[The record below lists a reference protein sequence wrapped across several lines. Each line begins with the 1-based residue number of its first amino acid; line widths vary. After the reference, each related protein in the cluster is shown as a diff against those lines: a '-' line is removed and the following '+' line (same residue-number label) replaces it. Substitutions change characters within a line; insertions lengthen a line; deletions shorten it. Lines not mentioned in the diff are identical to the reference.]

1 VSADTSM
8 NDVPWRQRLQRLD
21 TRTVSA
27 LICAGL
33 VLLLILALA
42 SSAWVLRFR
51 EIDDWASDLDNL
63 TLALAEST
71 AQSMASSS
79 LVLDSI
85 LAALP
90 SGDGDPA
97 LGSEALYRT
106 MSDKI
111 SGLPQ
116 VAVASIIGADGA
128 LLSSTRAWPT
138 PAINLAERDYFT
150 YHRAHR
156 DPAPYVSRPV
166 RNKINGAWTFYLSRR
181 RETPDGRFAGV
192 AVVGIS
198 CASFTD
204 FFRSVSPGQQAA
216 ISLLSS
222 DQVLLASWPQR
233 DALMGLQPAAAATTD
248 EARMVAQR
256 PVRNYPLVI
265 EASVPEALLTS
276 NWWRNLRPLGAI
288 AMTGMLGVAL
298 AFATVLRIVRQ
309 RERDAAEALAL
320 KAQADAANQAKSRF
334 LAMMSH
340 EIRTPMN
347 GIVGMSE
354 LLFGAGL
361 PAPLDTYART
371 VHQSVLEL
379 LRTINDI
386 LDFSKVESGNLELL
400 PQAFDPVRHAAQRVD
415 SYRMSAE
422 RKRLAIV
429 LRPGVLPPAVMADP
443 DRIGQVLGNLL
454 SNAIKFTPAGGGPIE
469 LTVVARRDP
478 DTSGGWLLLY
488 QVSDHGIGIDP
499 AAQARLF
506 QPFSQADNTIS
517 RVYGGTGLG
526 LAICRRLADLMGGS
540 IDLVPRTG
548 PGACFRLVVPCS
560 LASAPAPDTVSAAG
574 LRATVGT
581 PRVLVVEDTEINRE
595 LLRILLEKL
604 GCRVDEAVNGAVAL
618 AALETSTYDLVLMD
632 CMMPV
637 LDGYEACRRLRQREH
652 ATGAP
657 RMAVVAL
664 TASAIDGDRE
674 RCLAAGMDD
683 YLSKPFTA
691 EQLGDLVRRW
701 TQPVR

>member
-1 VSADTSM
+1 M
-8 NDVPWRQRLQRLD
+8 NGVPGWHRLQQLD
-21 TRTVSA
+21 TRSTSA
-27 LICAGL
+27 MICAAL
-33 VLLLILALA
+33 VLLLTLGLV
-42 SSAWVLRFR
+42 SSAWVLRAR
-51 EIDDWASDLDNL
+51 EFDDWASDLDNL
-63 TLALAEST
+63 TLVLAEST

-79 LVLDSI
+79 LALDSI
-85 LAALP
+85 IAALP
-90 SGDGDPA
+90 AKNDDPA
-97 LGSEALYRT
+97 MGGEALFRT
-106 MSDKI
+106 MTDKI

-116 VAVASIIGADGA
+116 AAVASIIGADGA
-128 LLSSTRAWPT
+128 MLNSTRAWPA
-138 PAINLAERDYFT
+138 PVINLSERDYFA

-156 DPAPYVSRPV
+156 STAHHVSRPV
-166 RNKINGAWTFYLSRR
+166 RNKVNGAWTFYLSRR
-181 RETPDGRFAGV
+181 RDTPDGRFAGV

-198 CASFTD
+198 CASFND
-204 FFRSVSPGQQAA
+204 FFHSVSPGQEAA

-222 DQVLLASWPQR
+222 DRIVLASWPQR
-233 DALMGLQPAAAATTD
+233 DAMLGQLHDTGSSAAAP
-248 EARMVAQR
+248 RMVAQR
-256 PVRNYPLVI
+256 PVRNYPLII

-276 NWWRNLRPLGAI
+276 HWWRNLRPLGAI
-288 AMTGMLGVAL
+288 ALTGMIGVAL

-309 RERDAAEALAL
+309 RERDAIEALAL
-320 KAQADAANQAKSRF
+320 KAQAEAANQAKSRF

-354 LLFGAGL
+354 LLLGAGL
-361 PAPLDTYART
+361 AAPLDRYART

-386 LDFSKVESGNLELL
+386 LDFSKVESGNLEMV
-400 PQAFDPVRHAAQRVD
+400 PQAFDPLRHATQRVD

-429 LRPGVLPPAVMADP
+429 LRPGVLPPAVMADA

-469 LTVVARRDP
+469 LTVLARRDP
-478 DTSGGWLLLY
+478 QAPGGWVLLY
-488 QVSDHGIGIDP
+488 QVTDHGIGIEP

-548 PGACFRLVVPCS
+548 PGACFRLLVPCS
-560 LASAPAPDTVSAAG
+560 LATTPVPDAVTASG
-574 LRATVGT
+574 LRAAVGS
-581 PRVLVVEDTEINRE
+581 PRILVVEDTEINRE

-604 GCRVDEAVNGAVAL
+604 GCRVDEAVNGEVAL
-618 AALETSTYDLVLMD
+618 AALATSTYDLVLMD

-637 LDGYEACRRLRQREH
+637 LDGYEACRQLRQRED
-652 ATGAP
+652 ASGAP
-657 RMAVVAL
+657 RLAVVAL
-664 TASAIDGDRE
+664 TASAVDGDRE

-691 EQLGDLVRRW
+691 QQLGDLVRRW
-701 TQPVR
+701 TQPGR

>member
-1 VSADTSM
+1 M
-8 NDVPWRQRLQRLD
+8 NGVPWWHRLQQLD
-21 TRTVSA
+21 TRSTSGM
-27 LICAGL
+27 ICAAL
-33 VLLLILALA
+33 VLLLTLGLV
-42 SSAWVLRFR
+42 SSAWVLRAR
-51 EIDDWASDLDNL
+51 EFDDWASDLDNL
-63 TLALAEST
+63 TLVLAEST

-79 LVLDSI
+79 LALDSI
-85 LAALP
+85 IAALP
-90 SGDGDPA
+90 AENDDPA
-97 LGSEALYRT
+97 MGGEALFRT
-106 MSDKI
+106 MTDKI

-116 VAVASIIGADGA
+116 AAVASIIGADGA
-128 LLSSTRAWPT
+128 MLNSTRAWPA
-138 PAINLAERDYFT
+138 PVINLSERDYFA

-156 DPAPYVSRPV
+156 GTAHHVSRPV
-166 RNKINGAWTFYLSRR
+166 RNKVNGAWTFYLSRR

-198 CASFTD
+198 CASFND
-204 FFRSVSPGQQAA
+204 FFHSVSPGQEAA

-222 DQVLLASWPQR
+222 DRVVLASWPQR
-233 DALMGLQPAAAATTD
+233 DAMLGQLHTGSSAAAP
-248 EARMVAQR
+248 RMVAQR
-256 PVRNYPLVI
+256 PVRNYPLII

-276 NWWRNLRPLGAI
+276 HWWRNLRPLGAI
-288 AMTGMLGVAL
+288 ALTGMIGVAL

-309 RERDAAEALAL
+309 RERDAIEALAL
-320 KAQADAANQAKSRF
+320 KAQAEAANQAKSRF

-354 LLFGAGL
+354 LLLGAGL
-361 PAPLDTYART
+361 AAPLDRYART

-386 LDFSKVESGNLELL
+386 LDFSKVESGNLEMV
-400 PQAFDPVRHAAQRVD
+400 PQAFDPLRHATQRVD

-429 LRPGVLPPAVMADP
+429 LRPGVLPPAVMADA

-469 LTVVARRDP
+469 LTVLARRDP
-478 DTSGGWLLLY
+478 EAAGGWVLLY
-488 QVSDHGIGIDP
+488 QVTDHGIGIEP

-548 PGACFRLVVPCS
+548 PGACFRLLVPCS
-560 LASAPAPDTVSAAG
+560 LATTPVPDPVTASG
-574 LRATVGT
+574 LRAAVGS

-604 GCRVDEAVNGAVAL
+604 GCRVDEAVNGEVAL
-618 AALETSTYDLVLMD
+618 AALATSTYDLVLMD

-637 LDGYEACRRLRQREH
+637 LDGYEACRQLRQRED

-657 RMAVVAL
+657 RLAVVAL

-691 EQLGDLVRRW
+691 QQLGDLVRRW
-701 TQPVR
+701 TQPGR

>member
-1 VSADTSM
+1 M
-8 NDVPWRQRLQRLD
+8 NGVPWWHRLQQLD
-21 TRTVSA
+21 TRSTSA
-27 LICAGL
+27 MICAAL
-33 VLLLILALA
+33 VLLLTLGLV
-42 SSAWVLRFR
+42 SSAWVLRAR
-51 EIDDWASDLDNL
+51 EFDDWASDLDNL
-63 TLALAEST
+63 TLVLAEST

-79 LVLDSI
+79 LALDSI
-85 LAALP
+85 IAALP
-90 SGDGDPA
+90 AKNDDPA
-97 LGSEALYRT
+97 MGGEALFRT
-106 MSDKI
+106 MTDKI

-116 VAVASIIGADGA
+116 AAVASIIGADGA
-128 LLSSTRAWPT
+128 MLNSTRAWPA
-138 PAINLAERDYFT
+138 PVINLSERDYFA

-156 DPAPYVSRPV
+156 GTAHHVSRPV
-166 RNKINGAWTFYLSRR
+166 RNKVNGAWTFYLSRR
-181 RETPDGRFAGV
+181 RDTPDGRFAGV

-198 CASFTD
+198 CASFND
-204 FFRSVSPGQQAA
+204 FFHSVSPGQEAA

-222 DQVLLASWPQR
+222 DRIVLASWPQR
-233 DALMGLQPAAAATTD
+233 DAMLGQLHDTGSSPAAP
-248 EARMVAQR
+248 RMVAQR
-256 PVRNYPLVI
+256 PVRNYPLII

-276 NWWRNLRPLGAI
+276 HWWRNLRPLGAI
-288 AMTGMLGVAL
+288 ALTGMIGVAL

-309 RERDAAEALAL
+309 RERDAIEALAL
-320 KAQADAANQAKSRF
+320 KAQAEAANQAKSRF

-354 LLFGAGL
+354 LLLGAGL
-361 PAPLDTYART
+361 AAPLDRYART

-386 LDFSKVESGNLELL
+386 LDFSKVESGNLEMV
-400 PQAFDPVRHAAQRVD
+400 PQAFDPLRHATQRVD

-422 RKRLAIV
+422 RKRLSIV
-429 LRPGVLPPAVMADP
+429 LRPGVLPPAVMADA

-469 LTVVARRDP
+469 LTVLARRDP
-478 DTSGGWLLLY
+478 QAPGGWVLLY
-488 QVSDHGIGIDP
+488 QVTDHGIGIEP

-548 PGACFRLVVPCS
+548 PGACFRLLVPCS
-560 LASAPAPDTVSAAG
+560 LATTPVPDAVTASG
-574 LRATVGT
+574 LRAAVGS
-581 PRVLVVEDTEINRE
+581 PRILVVEDTEINRE

-604 GCRVDEAVNGAVAL
+604 GCRVDEAVNGEVAL
-618 AALETSTYDLVLMD
+618 AALATSTYDLVLMD

-637 LDGYEACRRLRQREH
+637 LDGYEACRQLRQRED
-652 ATGAP
+652 ASGAP
-657 RMAVVAL
+657 RLAVVAL

-691 EQLGDLVRRW
+691 QQLGDLVRRW
-701 TQPVR
+701 TQPGR

>member
-1 VSADTSM
+1 M
-8 NDVPWRQRLQRLD
+8 NGVPWWHRFQQLD
-21 TRTVSA
+21 SRSTSA
-27 LICAGL
+27 MICAAL
-33 VLLLILALA
+33 VLLLTLGLA
-42 SSAWVLRFR
+42 SSAWVLRAR

-63 TLALAEST
+63 TLVLAEST

-79 LVLDSI
+79 LALDSI
-85 LAALP
+85 IAALP
-90 SGDGDPA
+90 AENDDPA
-97 LGSEALYRT
+97 MGGEALYRT
-106 MSDKI
+106 MTDKI

-116 VAVASIIGADGA
+116 AAVASIIGADGA
-128 LLSSTRAWPT
+128 LLNSTRAWPA
-138 PAINLAERDYFT
+138 PVINLSERDYFL
-150 YHRAHR
+150 YHSAHR
-156 DPAPYVSRPV
+156 GTALHVSRPV
-166 RNKINGAWTFYLSRR
+166 RNKVNGAWTFYLSRR
-181 RETPDGRFAGV
+181 RETPDGRFAGI

-198 CASFTD
+198 CASFID
-204 FFRSVSPGQQAA
+204 FFHSVSPGQEAA

-222 DQVLLASWPQR
+222 NRIVLASWPQR
-233 DALMGLQPAAAATTD
+233 DAMIGQLQDTAANTA
-248 EARMVAQR
+248 EPRMVAQR
-256 PVRNYPLVI
+256 PVRNYPLII

-276 NWWRNLRPLGAI
+276 HWWRNLRPLGAI

-309 RERDAAEALAL
+309 RERDAVEALAL

-354 LLFGAGL
+354 LLLSAGL
-361 PAPLDTYART
+361 AAPLDRYART

-386 LDFSKVESGNLELL
+386 LDFSKVESGNFEMV
-400 PQAFDPVRHAAQRVD
+400 PQAFDPLRHATQRVD

-429 LRPGVLPPAVMADP
+429 LRPGVLPPAVMADA

-469 LTVVARRDP
+469 LTVLARRDP
-478 DTSGGWLLLY
+478 QAPGGWMLLY
-488 QVSDHGIGIDP
+488 QVADHGIGIEP

-548 PGACFRLVVPCS
+548 PGACFRLLVPCS
-560 LASAPAPDTVSAAG
+560 LATTPVPDTVTTSG
-574 LRATVGT
+574 LRTTVGS

-604 GCRVDEAVNGAVAL
+604 GCRVDEAVNGEVAL
-618 AALETSTYDLVLMD
+618 AALAARTYDLVLMD

-637 LDGYEACRRLRQREH
+637 LDGYEACRQLRQREG

-691 EQLGDLVRRW
+691 QQLGDLVRRW
-701 TQPVR
+701 TQPGR

>member
-1 VSADTSM
+1 M
-8 NDVPWRQRLQRLD
+8 NGVPWWHRLQQLD
-21 TRTVSA
+21 TRSTSA
-27 LICAGL
+27 MICAAL
-33 VLLLILALA
+33 VLLLTLGLV
-42 SSAWVLRFR
+42 SSAWVLRAR
-51 EIDDWASDLDNL
+51 EFDDWASDLDNL
-63 TLALAEST
+63 TLVLAEST

-79 LVLDSI
+79 LALDSI
-85 LAALP
+85 IAALP
-90 SGDGDPA
+90 AENDDPA
-97 LGSEALYRT
+97 MGGEALFRT
-106 MSDKI
+106 MTDKI

-116 VAVASIIGADGA
+116 AAVASIIGADGA
-128 LLSSTRAWPT
+128 MLNSTRAWPA
-138 PAINLAERDYFT
+138 PVINLSERDYFV

-156 DPAPYVSRPV
+156 STAHHVSRPV
-166 RNKINGAWTFYLSRR
+166 RNKVNGAWTFYLSRR

-198 CASFTD
+198 CASFND
-204 FFRSVSPGQQAA
+204 FFHSVSPGQEAA

-222 DQVLLASWPQR
+222 DRVVLASWPQH
-233 DALMGLQPAAAATTD
+233 DAMLGQLHDTGASAAAP
-248 EARMVAQR
+248 RMVAQR
-256 PVRNYPLVI
+256 PVRNYPLII

-276 NWWRNLRPLGAI
+276 HWWRNLRPLGAI
-288 AMTGMLGVAL
+288 ALTGMIGVAL

-309 RERDAAEALAL
+309 RERDAVEALAL
-320 KAQADAANQAKSRF
+320 KAQAEAANQAKSRF

-354 LLFGAGL
+354 LLLGAGL
-361 PAPLDTYART
+361 AAPLDRYART

-386 LDFSKVESGNLELL
+386 LDFSKVESGNLEMV
-400 PQAFDPVRHAAQRVD
+400 PQAFDPLRHAAQRLD

-429 LRPGVLPPAVMADP
+429 LRPGVLPPAVMADA

-469 LTVVARRDP
+469 LTVLARRDP
-478 DTSGGWLLLY
+478 QAPGGWVLLY
-488 QVSDHGIGIDP
+488 QVTDHGIGTEP

-548 PGACFRLVVPCS
+548 PGACFRLLVPCS
-560 LASAPAPDTVSAAG
+560 LATTPVPDAVTASG
-574 LRATVGT
+574 LRAAVGS
-581 PRVLVVEDTEINRE
+581 PRILVVEDTEINRE

-604 GCRVDEAVNGAVAL
+604 GCRVDEAVNGEVAL
-618 AALETSTYDLVLMD
+618 AALATSTYDLVLMD

-637 LDGYEACRRLRQREH
+637 LDGYEACRQLRQRED
-652 ATGAP
+652 ASGAP
-657 RMAVVAL
+657 RLAVVAL
-664 TASAIDGDRE
+664 TASAVDGDRE

-691 EQLGDLVRRW
+691 QQLGDLVRRW
-701 TQPVR
+701 TQPGR